1 MLARIA
7 QSLYWLGRNI
17 SRAEHTA
24 RTLDTL
30 FQADVEASPD
40 DPASVSIS
48 WRSVPILMGADGT
61 RSKAATGAG
70 VVEQLTTDTSNPVS
84 IRSCV
89 RESREAARTLRDTIS
104 AEMWEVLNTFYLD
117 LERTEMASRP
127 QAGPY
132 SYYGAVKNHTALFWG
147 MTAKTMQRDDANSFL
162 VAGGR
167 IEAADMVLRMLRVAL
182 PPMRP
187 ADDATRELTR
197 RDGNA
202 HALLRAVGGSQAF
215 MRSAAS
221 APTAVPVARFLLFE
235 PDFPDSVAAS
245 VEGLQRGLGRADPDP
260 QGGPAALRLQRLIA
274 DLRLRNQAGL
284 SYDELPGVFRDVQHE
299 LLRVDAEIEDRYFAG
314 ERLTPQQHLGA

>member
-7 QSLYWLGRNI
+7 QSLYWLARSV

-30 FQADVEASPD
+30 FQADVEASPE
-40 DPASVSIS
+40 DPASVSIP
-48 WRSVPILMGADGT
+48 WRAVPILMGANGKTGRAST
-61 RSKAATGAG
+61 RAE
-70 VVEQLTTDTSNPVS
+70 VIRQLTVDRDNPVS

-89 RESREAARTLRDTIS
+89 HEAREAGRTLRDTIS
-104 AEMWEVLNTFYLD
+104 TEMWEALNTFYLD
-117 LERTEMASRP
+117 LEGTDAASRP
-127 QAGPY
+127 AAGPY
-132 SYYGAVKNHTALFWG
+132 SYYGAVKSHTALFWG
-147 MTAKTMQRDDANSFL
+147 MTLKTMQRDDANSFL
-162 VAGGR
+162 LAGGR

-187 ADDATRELTR
+187 ADDETEELTR

-221 APTAVPVARFLLFE
+221 APTAVPVAKFLLFE

-245 VEGLQRGLGRADPDP
+245 AEGLLRALWRADPDP

-274 DLRLRNQAGL
+274 DLRLRNQSGL
-284 SYDELPGVFRDVQHE
+284 SYDELPGIFREVQHE
-299 LLRVDAEIEDRYFAG
+299 LLHVDGDIEDRYFAG
-314 ERLTPQQHLGA
+314 ERLTPQRQM